1 MTLESHHEEFRS
13 AVRRMALAH
22 VAPIATELDRSD
34 QFPVD
39 MVEVF
44 ARMGLVQLSVPQEF
58 GGPGGDLRSAC
69 VAREEVARAGSMALG
84 SLVNQT
90 GIVVQALL
98 DSGSADLKSRILPAL
113 AEGTLLTC
121 IAITEADGGS
131 DPCGHEN
138 SRCAPRRRVG
148 NYGGQAVHHVGGPCS
163 LRIGVRPAP
172 TTARGAPELAPSSS
186 TPINPGG
193 PSLHRTARW
202 ASTGSPTTASRS
214 RRYGAARRTWWARR
228 GRGFVR
234 PPMRC
239 TSTGR
244 RWLRVPS
251 ARPKPPSTTPIA
263 YLKERTVGG
272 RPLAERQ
279 GLRWIMAEDATL
291 ITAARGL
298 VYESASLW
306 DRGGSE
312 DEIAMASSMA
322 KLFAADMVERVTSDA
337 LQLLGGHGYMQ
348 DHPVERY
355 VRDAR
360 LVGIYEGTSQIQK
373 EIISK
378 RLVRADA

>member
-1 MTLESHHEEFRS
+1 MTLESHHEEFRT

-131 DPCGHEN
+131 DPAAMRTRAALHGDEWVITGDKQFITWAGLARYALVFARTNDRRGGAGISAFIIDTDQPGWAVSPPNRKMGQHGLPNNGVALEEVRCGK
-138 SRCAPRRRVG
+138 ADMVG
-148 NYGGQAVHHVGGPCS
+148 AEGQGFRAATHALHVNRPTVAAGAV
-163 LRIGVRPAP
+163 
-172 TTARGAPELAPSSS
+172 
-186 TPINPGG
+186 
-193 PSLHRTARW
+193 
-202 ASTGSPTTASRS
+202 
-214 RRYGAARRTWWARR
+214 GAAQAA
-228 GRGFVR
+228 
-234 PPMRC
+234 
-239 TSTGR
+239 
-244 RWLRVPS
+244 LDY
-251 ARPKPPSTTPIA
+251 AIA